1 MKFFSSIKTK
11 LSDIWNW
18 FTKKPWRFV
27 FAGVFLLIAVS
38 VFGGKG
44 EKFEEIVV
52 EERDLAR
59 TVLSSGE
66 VVSTVDLD
74 LSFPKS
80 GVVKEIKVK
89 IGDKVEKGQILATIN
104 QGTLNG
110 SVTEALGSLKSAEAK
125 LQEVLEGA
133 TSEEIRLAEIN
144 LENAQNDLEE
154 TKKEQ
159 ETNVL
164 NARRTLYSADLEA
177 IPEDNEE
184 TNIEVYITGSF
195 NSDKAGIYRLE
206 KSPVSPDWKLVGPQ
220 TFSGSVSSITPAP
233 IGNTGLYIRFS
244 VETLPYGFPWTVEIP
259 NTKGT
264 NYATNKALYD
274 SAIATASSAISSA
287 ESNVKQKEAEYL
299 LKKKQARPSEISSA
313 EAVVLQAKGRYL
325 SALAE
330 LEDTYLKAPE
340 NGTVTA
346 VNIKTGELSEAQNV
360 AMVIENTES
369 LYVESNINEAN
380 VDLVYKD
387 AMTDI
392 EFDAFPGKIYRGK
405 ISFVEPS
412 ETLVSGV
419 VNYKVNADIL
429 ELDENVRPGLTANL
443 LINIWKMEG
452 VTTIPNR
459 AIYERD
465 GKTYVLL
472 KTGKKAKTNEEVEV
486 VRGKI
491 GDGDIAEIE
500 RGLNPGDIVLV
511 KIEQ

>member
-1 MKFFSSIKTK
+1 MKFFSKLKTE
-11 LSDIWNW
+11 LSGVWNW
-18 FTKKPWRFV
+18 FVRKPWRFV
-27 FAGVFLLIAVS
+27 LAGVFLLIAVS
-38 VFGGKG
+38 ILGGNK

-110 SVTEALGSLKSAEAK
+110 SVTEALGSLRSAEAK

-144 LENAQNDLEE
+144 LETAQNDLEE
-154 TKKEQ
+154 TKNEQ
-159 ETNVL
+159 ETNIL
-164 NARRTLYSADLEA
+164 NARRTLYSTDLEA
-177 IPEDNEE
+177 VPEDNEE
-184 TNIEVYITGSF
+184 TGIDVYITGTF
-195 NSDKAGIYRLE
+195 NSDKAGSYRLE

-220 TFSGSVSSITPAP
+220 TFFGSVSSVTPVP

-244 VETLPYGFPWTVEIP
+244 VETLPYGVPWIVEIP
-259 NTKGT
+259 NTKGAS
-264 NYATNKALYD
+264 YATNKALYD
-274 SAIATASSAISSA
+274 SAVATASSMISSA
-287 ESNVKQKEAEYL
+287 ESNVKQKEAEYI

-330 LEDTYLKAPE
+330 LEDTHLKAPE

-346 VNIKTGELSEAQNV
+346 VNIKVGELSEAQNV

-452 VTTIPNR
+452 ATTIPNR

-465 GKTYVLL
+465 GKTYVLI
-472 KTGKKAKTNEEVEV
+472 KTGKKAHKNEEVEV

-500 RGLNPGDIVLV
+500 RGLKPGDIVLV